1 MSVSFDRKAKGT
13 SETEIGELNYSIFV
27 NKEVLGFQVTVHNS
41 VGVAISRALEDLVG
55 EALHFLRGKGS
66 SHMAHVLFEIELA
79 ILEDQVEFV
88 F

>member
-1 MSVSFDRKAKGT
+1 M
-13 SETEIGELNYSIFV
+13 
-27 NKEVLGFQVTVHNS
+27 
-41 VGVAISRALEDLVG
+41 GVAISRALEDLVG